1 MQQRVVV
8 IGLGIFGFNIVRDL
22 YEGGFEVIAVDK
34 NKEAVQRVR
43 DCSTK
48 AIVAD
53 GTDKEIM
60 DAIGIQEEDVVIISF
75 GEDLAAATLTT
86 LHLRQMKVKTII
98 VKAPN
103 EEHKLILEKVGATEV
118 MIPEKEI
125 AHKVAKSLISPNVI
139 DYLPLSDDYM
149 ISEMA
154 PPNSFLGKSLAQL
167 QLRSRYHIEVIAI
180 RDIVSDKITMVPG
193 ADFVIKDGDVLVV
206 VGKEKDIQQIR

>member
-8 IGLGIFGFNIVRDL
+8 IGLGIFGSNIVREL
-22 YEGGFEVIAVDK
+22 YDSGFEVIAIDK
-34 NKEAVQRVR
+34 GKEAVQRVR

-60 DAIGIQEEDVVIISF
+60 EEIGIQAEDVCIISF
-75 GEDLAAATLTT
+75 GEDLAASTLIT

-103 EEHKLILEKVGATEV
+103 EEHKLILEKVGATDV

-149 ISEMA
+149 IFEMA
-154 PPNSFLGKSLAQL
+154 PPNSFLGKTIAEL
-167 QLRSRYHIEVIAI
+167 QLRSRYHIDVIAI
-180 RDIVSDKITMVPG
+180 RDIVSDKVHMVP
-193 ADFVIKDGDVLVV
+193 AANFVIKDGEVLVV
-206 VGKEKDIQQIR
+206 VGKDEDIRKIK

>member
-1 MQQRVVV
+1 MQRVVV
-8 IGLGIFGFNIVRDL
+8 IGLGIFGFNIVKEL
-22 YEGGFEVIAVDK
+22 YENGFEVIAVDK
-34 NKEAVQRVR
+34 GKDAVQRVR

-48 AIVAD
+48 AILAD

-60 DAIGIQEEDVVIISF
+60 EAIGIQEDDCVIISF
-75 GEDLAAATLTT
+75 GEDLAAATLIT

-149 ISEMA
+149 IFEMA
-154 PPNSFLGKSLAQL
+154 PPNSFLGKSIAQL

-180 RDIVSDKITMVPG
+180 RDIVFDKIHMVPG
-193 ADFVIKDGDVLVV
+193 AEFVIKDGDLLVV
-206 VGKEKDIQQIR
+206 IGKEKDIQLIK

>member
-1 MQQRVVV
+1 MQRVVV
-8 IGLGIFGFNIVRDL
+8 IGLGIFGFNIVKEL
-22 YEGGFEVIAVDK
+22 YENGFEVIAVDK
-34 NKEAVQRVR
+34 GKDAVQRVR

-48 AIVAD
+48 AILAD

-60 DAIGIQEEDVVIISF
+60 ESIGIQEDDCVIISF
-75 GEDLAAATLTT
+75 GEDLAAATLIT

-149 ISEMA
+149 IFEMA
-154 PPNSFLGKSLAQL
+154 PPNSFLGKTIAQL

-180 RDIVSDKITMVPG
+180 RDIVFDKIHMVPG
-193 ADFVIKDGDVLVV
+193 AEFVIKDGEILVV
-206 VGKEKDIQQIR
+206 IGKEKDIQLIK